1 MRKMR
6 IRMGLAVIAVS
17 AGGAIAFTATAANA
31 SPPAGGCPPGYDVM
45 SVDALAAQGYHLPA
59 LVDDST
65 TAGVGFGHQPGNGD
79 GFVCGQPL
87 GNRLTPAGRQLYDFR
102 DNTLPSSG

>member
-6 IRMGLAVIAVS
+6 VWIGLAVVTMA
-17 AGGAIAFTATAANA
+17 AGGAIAIATTANA
-31 SPPAGGCPPGYDVM
+31 SAPPDGCPRGYDLM
-45 SVDALAAQGYHLPA
+45 SVDSLAAQGYRLPA

-79 GFVCGQPL
+79 GLVCAQPL

-102 DNTLPSSG
+102 DNTLPSSN